1 MLHKK
6 KKLKRLKGG
15 SKINSVSKST
25 LSKST
30 LSKSTLFEP
39 LNFLLVGVI
48 LFLLYQMSQ
57 MNQMNQM
64 NQSDT
69 IVKEKIIYKTIEKE
83 IEDQPYREDIYK
95 PDLRQGRSFPPFN
108 IKTRGPPEEYD
119 MVGFLQD
126 PDDSNKLQQL
136 YGRRTYPNSNLWNYF
151 VKSDQYH
158 QIPIPVSIG
167 GQNCTDERGCKELN
181 DKDSLNILNKEHTAT
196 IYKPEPY
203 YYNPYSI

>member
-1 MLHKK
+1 MK
-6 KKLKRLKGG
+6 KKLKRMRGG
-15 SKINSVSKST
+15 SKSKSSVST
-25 LSKST
+25 TGLD
-30 LSKSTLFEP
+30 P
-39 LNFLLVGVI
+39 LNLILVGVLI
-48 LFLLYQMSQ
+48 FIVYQMIQ
-57 MNQMNQM
+57 MNK
-64 NQSDT
+64 SSPET
-69 IVKEKIIYKTIEKE
+69 VVREKIIYKTVDKE
-83 IEDQPYREDIYK
+83 ADQPYREDIYK

-126 PDDSNKLQQL
+126 HDDSNKLQQL
-136 YGRRTYPNSNLWNYF
+136 YGRRTYPNSNNWNYF

-181 DKDSLNILNKEHTAT
+181 DKDSLNILNKEHIAT

-203 YYNPYSI
+203 YYNPYVI

>member
-1 MLHKK
+1 MK
-6 KKLKRLKGG
+6 KKLKRMRGG
-15 SKINSVSKST
+15 SKRKSLVSTTS
-25 LSKST
+25 
-30 LSKSTLFEP
+30 FDP
-39 LNFLLVGVI
+39 LNILLLGVLI
-48 LFLLYQMSQ
+48 FIGYHMFTN
-57 MNQMNQM
+57 MN
-64 NQSDT
+64 SHKPH
-69 IVKEKIIYKTIEKE
+69 VIYKEIIKE
-83 IEDQPYREDIYK
+83 VPIVQDVADQPYREDIYK

-136 YGRRTYPNSNLWNYF
+136 YGRRTYPNSNQWNYF

-203 YYNPYSI
+203 YYNPYVI

>member
-1 MLHKK
+1 MK
-6 KKLKRLKGG
+6 KKLKRMRGG
-15 SKINSVSKST
+15 SKSKSLLT
-25 LSKST
+25 SKTS
-30 LSKSTLFEP
+30 LDP
-39 LNFLLVGVI
+39 LNLILVGVLI
-48 LFLLYQMSQ
+48 FIVYQMIQ
-57 MNQMNQM
+57 MNKN
-64 NQSDT
+64 SPET
-69 IVKEKIIYKTIEKE
+69 VVREKIIYKTVDKE
-83 IEDQPYREDIYK
+83 VEDDQPYREDIYK

-126 PDDSNKLQQL
+126 HDDSNKLQQL
-136 YGRRTYPNSNLWNYF
+136 YGRRTYPNSNQWNYF

-203 YYNPYSI
+203 YYNPYVI

>member
-1 MLHKK
+1 MK
-6 KKLKRLKGG
+6 KKLKRMRGG
-15 SKINSVSKST
+15 SKSKSLLT
-25 LSKST
+25 SKTS
-30 LSKSTLFEP
+30 LDP
-39 LNFLLVGVI
+39 LNLILVGVLI
-48 LFLLYQMSQ
+48 FIVYQMIQ
-57 MNQMNQM
+57 MNKN
-64 NQSDT
+64 SPET
-69 IVKEKIIYKTIEKE
+69 VVREKIIYKTIDKE
-83 IEDQPYREDIYK
+83 ADQPYREDIYK

-126 PDDSNKLQQL
+126 HDDSNKLQQL
-136 YGRRTYPNSNLWNYF
+136 YGRRTYPNSNQWNYF

-203 YYNPYSI
+203 YYNPYVI

>member
-6 KKLKRLKGG
+6 KKLKRMKGG

-48 LFLLYQMSQ
+48 LFLLYQMS
-57 MNQMNQM
+57 QMNQM

-126 PDDSNKLQQL
+126 SDDSNKLQQL

-158 QIPIPVSIG
+158 QIPIPVSME
-167 GQNCTDERGCKELN
+167 GQNCTDERGCKELTN
-181 DKDSLNILNKEHTAT
+181 QDTINLFDKEHTAT

-203 YYNPYSI
+203 YYNPFVI

>member
-1 MLHKK
+1 MK
-6 KKLKRLKGG
+6 KKLKRMRGG
-15 SKINSVSKST
+15 SKSKSLLT
-25 LSKST
+25 SKTS
-30 LSKSTLFEP
+30 LDP
-39 LNFLLVGVI
+39 LNLILVGVLI
-48 LFLLYQMSQ
+48 FIVYQMIQ
-57 MNQMNQM
+57 MNK
-64 NQSDT
+64 SSPET
-69 IVKEKIIYKTIEKE
+69 VVREKIIYKTVDKE
-83 IEDQPYREDIYK
+83 ADQPYREDIYK

-126 PDDSNKLQQL
+126 HDDSNKLQQL
-136 YGRRTYPNSNLWNYF
+136 YGRRTYPNSNQWNYF

-203 YYNPYSI
+203 YYNPYVI

>member
-1 MLHKK
+1 MK
-6 KKLKRLKGG
+6 KKLKRMRGG
-15 SKINSVSKST
+15 SKSKSLLT
-25 LSKST
+25 SKTS
-30 LSKSTLFEP
+30 LDP
-39 LNFLLVGVI
+39 LNLILVGVLI
-48 LFLLYQMSQ
+48 FIVYQMIQ
-57 MNQMNQM
+57 MNKN
-64 NQSDT
+64 SPET
-69 IVKEKIIYKTIEKE
+69 VVREKIIYKTIDKE
-83 IEDQPYREDIYK
+83 ADQPYREDIYK

-136 YGRRTYPNSNLWNYF
+136 YGRRTYPNSNQWNYF

-203 YYNPYSI
+203 YYNPYVI

>member
-6 KKLKRLKGG
+6 KKLKRMKGG
-15 SKINSVSKST
+15 SKINSV
-25 LSKST
+25 
-30 LSKSTLFEP
+30 SKSTLFEP

-48 LFLLYQMSQ
+48 LFLIYQMS
-57 MNQMNQM
+57 QM

-126 PDDSNKLQQL
+126 SDDSNKLQQL

-181 DKDSLNILNKEHTAT
+181 DKDNLNILNKEHTAT

>member
-6 KKLKRLKGG
+6 KKLKRMKGG
-15 SKINSVSKST
+15 SKINSV
-25 LSKST
+25 
-30 LSKSTLFEP
+30 SKSTLFEP

-48 LFLLYQMSQ
+48 LFLLYQMS
-57 MNQMNQM
+57 QMNQM

-181 DKDSLNILNKEHTAT
+181 DKDNLNILNKEHTAT

>member
-1 MLHKK
+1 MK
-6 KKLKRLKGG
+6 KKLKRMRGG
-15 SKINSVSKST
+15 SKSKSSVST
-25 LSKST
+25 TGLD
-30 LSKSTLFEP
+30 P
-39 LNFLLVGVI
+39 LNLILVGVLI
-48 LFLLYQMSQ
+48 FIVYQMIQ
-57 MNQMNQM
+57 MNKSNPE
-64 NQSDT
+64 T
-69 IVKEKIIYKTIEKE
+69 VVREKIIYKTVDKE
-83 IEDQPYREDIYK
+83 ADQPYREDIYK

-126 PDDSNKLQQL
+126 HDDSNKLQQL
-136 YGRRTYPNSNLWNYF
+136 YGRRTYPNSNQWNYF

-181 DKDSLNILNKEHTAT
+181 DKDSLNILNKEHIAT

-203 YYNPYSI
+203 YYNPYVI

>member
-1 MLHKK
+1 MK
-6 KKLKRLKGG
+6 KKLKRMRGG
-15 SKINSVSKST
+15 SKSKSLLT
-25 LSKST
+25 SKTS
-30 LSKSTLFEP
+30 LDP
-39 LNFLLVGVI
+39 LNIILVGVLI
-48 LFLLYQMSQ
+48 FIVYQMIQ
-57 MNQMNQM
+57 MNKN
-64 NQSDT
+64 SPET
-69 IVKEKIIYKTIEKE
+69 VVREKIIYKTIDKE
-83 IEDQPYREDIYK
+83 ADQPYREDIYK

-136 YGRRTYPNSNLWNYF
+136 YGRRTYPNSNQWNYF

-203 YYNPYSI
+203 YYNPYVI

>member
-1 MLHKK
+1 MK
-6 KKLKRLKGG
+6 KKLKRMRGG
-15 SKINSVSKST
+15 SKSKSLLT
-25 LSKST
+25 SKTS
-30 LSKSTLFEP
+30 FDP
-39 LNFLLVGVI
+39 LNILLVGVLI
-48 LFLLYQMSQ
+48 FIVYQMIQ
-57 MNQMNQM
+57 MNKN
-64 NQSDT
+64 SPET
-69 IVKEKIIYKTIEKE
+69 IVREKIIYKTVDKE
-83 IEDQPYREDIYK
+83 VEDDQPYREDIYK
-95 PDLRQGRSFPPFN
+95 PDLRQGRPFPPFN

-136 YGRRTYPNSNLWNYF
+136 YGRRTYPNSNQWNYF

-203 YYNPYSI
+203 YYNPYVI

>member
-1 MLHKK
+1 MK
-6 KKLKRLKGG
+6 KKLKRMRGG
-15 SKINSVSKST
+15 SKSKSLLT
-25 LSKST
+25 SKTS
-30 LSKSTLFEP
+30 LDP
-39 LNFLLVGVI
+39 LNLILVGVLI
-48 LFLLYQMSQ
+48 FIVYQMIQ
-57 MNQMNQM
+57 MNKSNPE
-64 NQSDT
+64 T
-69 IVKEKIIYKTIEKE
+69 VVREKIIYKTIDKE
-83 IEDQPYREDIYK
+83 EDQPYREDIYK

-126 PDDSNKLQQL
+126 NDDSNKLQQL
-136 YGRRTYPNSNLWNYF
+136 YGRRTYPNSNQWNYF

>member
-1 MLHKK
+1 MK
-6 KKLKRLKGG
+6 KKLKRMRGG
-15 SKINSVSKST
+15 SKSKSLLT
-25 LSKST
+25 SKTS
-30 LSKSTLFEP
+30 LDP
-39 LNFLLVGVI
+39 LNIILVGVLI
-48 LFLLYQMSQ
+48 FIVYQMIQ
-57 MNQMNQM
+57 MNKN
-64 NQSDT
+64 SPET
-69 IVKEKIIYKTIEKE
+69 VVREKIIYKTIDKE
-83 IEDQPYREDIYK
+83 ADQPYREDIYK

-126 PDDSNKLQQL
+126 HDDSNKLQQL
-136 YGRRTYPNSNLWNYF
+136 YGRRTYPNSNQWNYF

-196 IYKPEPY
+196 I
-203 YYNPYSI
+203 

>member
-1 MLHKK
+1 MK
-6 KKLKRLKGG
+6 KKLKRMRGG
-15 SKINSVSKST
+15 SKSKSLLT
-25 LSKST
+25 SKTS
-30 LSKSTLFEP
+30 LDP
-39 LNFLLVGVI
+39 LNLILVGVLI
-48 LFLLYQMSQ
+48 FIVYQMIQ
-57 MNQMNQM
+57 MNK
-64 NQSDT
+64 SSPET
-69 IVKEKIIYKTIEKE
+69 VVREKIIYKTIDKE
-83 IEDQPYREDIYK
+83 ADQPYREDIYK

-126 PDDSNKLQQL
+126 HDDSNKLQQL
-136 YGRRTYPNSNLWNYF
+136 YGRRTYPNSNQWNYF

-203 YYNPYSI
+203 YYNPYVI

>member
-1 MLHKK
+1 MK
-6 KKLKRLKGG
+6 KKLKRMRGG
-15 SKINSVSKST
+15 SKSKSLLT
-25 LSKST
+25 SKTS
-30 LSKSTLFEP
+30 LDP
-39 LNFLLVGVI
+39 LNIILVGVLI
-48 LFLLYQMSQ
+48 FIVYQMIQ
-57 MNQMNQM
+57 MNKSNPE
-64 NQSDT
+64 T
-69 IVKEKIIYKTIEKE
+69 VVREKIIYKTVDKE
-83 IEDQPYREDIYK
+83 ADQPYREDIYK

-126 PDDSNKLQQL
+126 HDDSNKLQQL
-136 YGRRTYPNSNLWNYF
+136 YGRRTYPNSNQWNYF

-203 YYNPYSI
+203 YYNPYGI

>member
-1 MLHKK
+1 MK
-6 KKLKRLKGG
+6 KKLKRMRGG
-15 SKINSVSKST
+15 FKSKSLLT
-25 LSKST
+25 SKTS
-30 LSKSTLFEP
+30 FDP
-39 LNFLLVGVI
+39 INILLVGVLI
-48 LFLLYQMSQ
+48 FIVYQMIQ
-57 MNQMNQM
+57 MNK
-64 NQSDT
+64 SSPET
-69 IVKEKIIYKTIEKE
+69 VVREKIIYKTVDKE
-83 IEDQPYREDIYK
+83 VEDDQPYREDIYK

-126 PDDSNKLQQL
+126 HDDSNKLQQL
-136 YGRRTYPNSNLWNYF
+136 YGRRTYPNSNQWNYF

-181 DKDSLNILNKEHTAT
+181 DKESLNILNKEHTAT

-203 YYNPYSI
+203 YYNPHVL

>member
-1 MLHKK
+1 MK
-6 KKLKRLKGG
+6 KKLKRMRGG
-15 SKINSVSKST
+15 SKSKSLLT
-25 LSKST
+25 SKTS
-30 LSKSTLFEP
+30 LDP
-39 LNFLLVGVI
+39 LNLILVGVLI
-48 LFLLYQMSQ
+48 FIVYQMIQ
-57 MNQMNQM
+57 MNKSNPE
-64 NQSDT
+64 T
-69 IVKEKIIYKTIEKE
+69 VVREKIIYKTIDKE
-83 IEDQPYREDIYK
+83 ADQPYREDIYK

-126 PDDSNKLQQL
+126 NDDSNKLQQL
-136 YGRRTYPNSNLWNYF
+136 YGRRTYPNSNQWNYF